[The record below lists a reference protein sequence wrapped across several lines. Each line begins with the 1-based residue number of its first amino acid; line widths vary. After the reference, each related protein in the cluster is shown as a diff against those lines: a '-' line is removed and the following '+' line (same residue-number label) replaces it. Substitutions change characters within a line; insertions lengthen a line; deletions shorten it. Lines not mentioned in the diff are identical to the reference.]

1 MARDK
6 AMASIASPGAAAA
19 RRACGCRQHPHRA
32 SPTGRHHEARLH
44 DAATVEAMLAIAL
57 PLANRLVPCHRLAP
71 PSERKETMTTYQQER
86 LLQTAWT
93 IDLAITCPGRRC
105 EILLNDISSAE
116 CLVEDMCS
124 QVLIADIFGAVQIDE
139 VSITLGANRQ
149 APMTIILRAQGF
161 DALHA
166 TANLDLLVEEKL
178 TRALAEIFEALHVE
192 RCAVL

>member
-1 MARDK
+1 
-6 AMASIASPGAAAA
+6 
-19 RRACGCRQHPHRA
+19 
-32 SPTGRHHEARLH
+32 
-44 DAATVEAMLAIAL
+44 
-57 PLANRLVPCHRLAP
+57 
-71 PSERKETMTTYQQER
+71 MTTYQQDR

-124 QVLIADIFGAVQIDE
+124 QVLIDDIFAVVQIDE

-161 DALHA
+161 EALHT

-178 TRALAEIFEALHVE
+178 SRALAQTPQNQVGIVGGMQRHYRDSQFPETVDQA
-192 RCAVL
+192 